1 MKFSKNWK
9 TRKIAISPS
18 HIDFLKEIAKQTG
31 FNSLTDVVNHAL
43 GDYRLL
49 KKTNTNT
56 QANTN
61 TCASNLSDTADNSS
75 DDNDDF
81 GLGDLI

>member
-1 MKFSKNWK
+1 MKFSRNWQ
-9 TRKIAISPS
+9 TRKVAISS
-18 HIDFLKEIAKQTG
+18 AHIDFLKEIAEQTG

-56 QANTN
+56 KTDINN
-61 TCASNLSDTADNSS
+61 NASNVSDAADTSS